1 MRPSRKAQKFIL
13 GVGVVAATY
22 FTYDEFASPDD
33 ITSGELISPVLL
45 GKLDAIREEVGF
57 PIVINSGVRTLEHNR
72 HVGGVANSAHTEPCY
87 CAVDIKIRSRAQ
99 RDTIIASAKRHGI
112 NRIGIARTFVH
123 LDIDTTKPAATWYY

>member
-1 MRPSRKAQKFIL
+1 MIYLKYEDCEYS
-13 GVGVVAATY
+13 
-22 FTYDEFASPDD
+22 DD
-33 ITSGELISPVLL
+33 MTSGGLISPVLL

-112 NRIGIARTFVH
+112 SRIGIARTFVH
-123 LDIDTTKPAATWYY
+123 LDIDTTKPSATWYY

>member
-33 ITSGELISPVLL
+33 ITSGELISPVLV
-45 GKLDAIREEVGF
+45 GKLDSIREEVGF

-72 HVGGVANSAHTEPCY
+72 HVGGVANSGHTEPCSASYLDIY
-87 CAVDIKIRSRAQ
+87 CAITRFGVCAIRYPSNVP
-99 RDTIIASAKRHGI
+99 IM
-112 NRIGIARTFVH
+112 
-123 LDIDTTKPAATWYY
+123 L